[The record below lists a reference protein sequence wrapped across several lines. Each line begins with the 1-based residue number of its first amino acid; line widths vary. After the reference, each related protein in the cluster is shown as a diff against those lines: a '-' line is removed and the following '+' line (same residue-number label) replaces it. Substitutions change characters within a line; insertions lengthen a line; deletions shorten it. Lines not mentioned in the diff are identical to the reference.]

1 MWCTRVVLVGQQ
13 RRAPY
18 GRAGR
23 DVAGCGDRE
32 LSIIIY
38 DASTRFHNKKEVNL
52 LQRVGLLKS
61 RRFFLVPLGISVDTQ
76 IHMKIS
82 M

>member
-18 GRAGR
+18 GR
-23 DVAGCGDRE
+23 DVVGCGDRE

-38 DASTRFHNKKEVNL
+38 DANTRFHNKKEVNL